1 MGCKIP
7 DEGPVPPRT
16 DERLHMNLHSRVA
29 RGGLALLAAGAIAT
43 GVSACGSSSS
53 TDTTSTPAASTAAS
67 STATTGSTATASQVD
82 VTLGSPEEFSLVP
95 ASPSVAA
102 GTVTFKIKNAGTMVH
117 EMVVIKTT
125 KDAGKLPI
133 KDGEAVETGALG
145 ETGDMEA
152 GTTRDITL
160 KLTPGHYALICNLPG
175 HYVGGMYANFEV
187 K

>member
-7 DEGPVPPRT
+7 DDVPVPPRT

-43 GVSACGSSSS
+43 GVSACGSSS
-53 TDTTSTPAASTAAS
+53 TAATTSTPAASTAAS
-67 STATTGSTATASQVD
+67 TTATASQVD
-82 VTLGSPEEFSLVP
+82 VTLGSPKEFSLVP

-187 K
+187 T